1 MRKAI
6 GEYAGRCHVKLCATL
21 SPLLF
26 ALFAAGTFTG
36 SALAAEPLQRD
47 EQSSV
52 VAEPDP
58 QEDAN
63 DPFESVNRV
72 VFDASMALDHAII
85 RPIAVG
91 YGALVPEGVRHSV
104 RNFLN
109 NLDSPPVLANQLFQ
123 GEFQDAG
130 ITAARF
136 GVNTTVGVGGL
147 FEVAEDWG
155 LPHHSADFGET
166 LGRYGVGEGPYLFL
180 PLIGPA
186 PPRDLAGRVVDY
198 FLDPLS
204 YVQWGSR
211 SYVPY
216 LRVTLDAVDL
226 RQRNI
231 EALDEVEHS
240 SVDYYAS
247 VRSLYRQTRN
257 SEINNDQTNM
267 ENLPNF

>member
-1 MRKAI
+1 MKP
-6 GEYAGRCHVKLCATL
+6 YATWN
-21 SPLLF
+21 PLVL
-26 ALFAAGTFTG
+26 ALFAAGIFVG
-36 SALAAEPLQRD
+36 GAVAAEPLQRD
-47 EQSSV
+47 EHSSV

-58 QEDAN
+58 QEDTN
-63 DPFESVNRV
+63 DPLESVNRA
-72 VFDASMALDHAII
+72 VFDATVALDHAVI
-85 RPIAVG
+85 RPVAVG
-91 YGALVPEGVRHSV
+91 YGALAPEEVRHSV

-123 GEFQDAG
+123 GEFQVAG

-231 EALDEVEHS
+231 EALDEVEHT

-257 SEINNDQTNM
+257 NEINNDQTKI
-267 ENLPNF
+267 ENLPSF